1 MNEIK
6 PSLRSLSICDVEMR
20 YLEYE
25 GEGPA
30 VLLLHATGFTPWL
43 WHPIARELAG
53 RYRVIAPFFCEQRTG
68 DPERGGIRWMLLA
81 EDLARFI
88 REINAGRPI
97 LVGHSIGAAVASL
110 AEAAF
115 GPLAERMMLI
125 EPIFL
130 PEEFY
135 SMDQP
140 AVRQHPM
147 ASKAI
152 RRGNFWRNAA
162 EAKSY
167 FLSRE
172 LFQSWDDEMLDLYIA
187 HALVTEDH
195 GLKLACSPRQEAAL
209 FMGDTRDNPWPLLK
223 EIHCPVLVVEGG
235 RSELKFLLDS
245 GKAAQSFPMG
255 SYLCVE
261 NAGHLIPMENPPET
275 RRIIREFLNDTDM
288 RAV

>member
-6 PSLRSLSICDVEMR
+6 PSVRSLPIGDVEMR
-20 YLEYE
+20 YLEYG
-25 GEGPA
+25 GEGPT

-53 RYRVIAPFFCEQRTG
+53 ECRVIVPFFCEQRSG
-68 DPERGGIRWMLLA
+68 DPEKGGIGWMLLA

-88 REINAGRPI
+88 REIHAGRII

-115 GPLAERMMLI
+115 GPLAERMVLI

-135 SMDQP
+135 SMNP
-140 AVRQHPM
+140 TVEQHPM

-152 RRGNFWRNAA
+152 RRGNFWMNAA
-162 EAKSY
+162 DAKSY

-172 LFQSWDDEMLDLYIA
+172 LFRSWDNEMLDLYIA
-187 HALVTEDH
+187 HALVAEDH
-195 GLKLACSPRQEAAL
+195 GLRLACSPRQEAAL
-209 FMGDTRDNPWPLLK
+209 FMGDTQENPWPLLK
-223 EIHCPVLVVEGG
+223 EICCPVLVVEGG

-245 GKAAQSFPMG
+245 GKATQSFTMG
-255 SYLCVE
+255 SYLCVKG
-261 NAGHLIPMENPPET
+261 AGHLIPMENPRET
-275 RRIIREFLNDTDM
+275 LRIIREFLKS
-288 RAV
+288 